1 MTFNNNIDEDNED
14 LESQIDSE
22 ESNVDEIVFINKD
35 INRKLEEVLE
45 SFKLYQ

>member
-1 MTFNNNIDEDNED
+1 MIFNNNINED
-14 LESQIDSE
+14 SEDLKSQIDLE
-22 ESNVDEIVFINKD
+22 ESNVDEIVFINED

>member
-1 MTFNNNIDEDNED
+1 MTFNNNIDEDSED

-35 INRKLEEVLE
+35 INRKLEEALE
-45 SFKLYQ
+45 SFKLCQ